1 MKKLSEVLPDVDVA
15 AARVEQLKY
24 TLRAIQ
30 SRLQRTITW
39 EVCVQVP
46 PGMSQKA
53 GGGSGLQAEYL
64 KYTPGDGLQY
74 RVPGARAGLDKWEA
88 EDVFVVAAVLPL
100 LLDKINS
107 TATTRLSEMSPRLAE
122 AEATLSTLE
131 GCMGYGIAQGVEG
144 PMLGELHASPSP
156 SSIGQGSGTGQ
167 HTCFVLG
174 KLENVD
180 GHHWV
185 LTSVMTCGEDPQHMT
200 KYFKDRYVVM
210 STGHG
215 HDFQAALDEA
225 VAIYMGS
232 MPDIYAL
239 FPL

>member
-1 MKKLSEVLPDVDVA
+1 MTKLSEVLPDVDVA

-30 SRLQRTITW
+30 SRLMRTITW
-39 EVCVQVP
+39 EVSIQVP
-46 PGMSQKA
+46 PEMSQKA

-64 KYTPGDGLQY
+64 KYTPGEGLQY
-74 RVPGARAGLDKWEA
+74 HVPGARMGLDKWDA

-100 LLDKINS
+100 LLEKINS

-122 AEATLSTLE
+122 AEATLGTLGE
-131 GCMGYGIAQGVEG
+131 YMEYGIAQGVEG
-144 PMLGELHASPSP
+144 PVLGELHASPPP
-156 SSIGQGSGTGQ
+156 SSIGQDMGAGPR
-167 HTCFVLG
+167 TCFVLG
-174 KLENVD
+174 HLENFD

-185 LTSVMTCGEDPQHMT
+185 LTGVMTCGEDPQHMT

-225 VAIYMGS
+225 KALYMGS

-239 FPL
+239 FPV